1 MRAFPNVG
9 ELVLHQMC
17 FLAETLGAV
26 VTREGLLPVCTC
38 SCEPRWI
45 FCEKQRSQ
53 WVQVKGRFPVCKR
66 ACSVMWVFL
75 PKVLPHW
82 EQSKVW
88 GWGSPWLDTSR
99 GSQVLTL
106 GAAQW
111 LLFTQH
117 MHCCKAKPESSLR
130 PSLALYSSLGLRLS
144 DLQTPSTGSPES
156 SNSAHRPPGV
166 VVCFHF
172 HRSATCLDSFS
183 QGPWVLLFLSGP
195 LEAVAF
201 SLWYPQCRG
210 GQILLAGCQAVPLPL
225 PPLDRKRPA
234 LLSLGH
240 NLKFCN
246 WGPQRNCGPIVLLHD
261 GVLGAVH
268 TFHRSGTR

>member
-1 MRAFPNVG
+1 
-9 ELVLHQMC
+9 MC

-66 ACSVMWVFL
+66 ACSVMWAFL

-172 HRSATCLDSFS
+172 HRPDQPLAWTAFLRAPGFS
-183 QGPWVLLFLSGP
+183 CFSLVLLRLWLSVYGTLSVVGGRSCLQAARQFHCLCLLLTGNGLP
-195 LEAVAF
+195 FSVWGTISSFATGDPSAIVA
-201 SLWYPQCRG
+201 P
-210 GQILLAGCQAVPLPL
+210 
-225 PPLDRKRPA
+225 
-234 LLSLGH
+234 
-240 NLKFCN
+240 
-246 WGPQRNCGPIVLLHD
+246 
-261 GVLGAVH
+261 
-268 TFHRSGTR
+268 